1 MHATPMDGLIEIS
14 RYFGRDPAWLL
25 AGGGNT
31 SFKDASTMW
40 IKASGVSLA
49 TIEAGG
55 FCAMDRGKLAQ
66 TWRTAYP
73 PESKA
78 REAAILADLM
88 AARLP
93 GQNQRPSVETLLHDL
108 FPQAFVVH
116 THPGVINGL
125 TCSKDGEAL
134 FNKLFGD
141 EAVWVPCVDPGLVLA
156 RAVKTVVDAYRGR
169 MGNFP
174 SFMFMQNH
182 GLLVAA
188 DTLEGIQE
196 ISARVM
202 ARLEAL
208 LVRVPDKNSRA
219 VPLLD
224 LAEYSRRLAA
234 LAPSGSV
241 VIYRAEAEMLR
252 LADSTDSFHP
262 LSASFTPDHIVYA
275 GHEFLH
281 VAAPDMLETAWKAY
295 KERNQAEPRIVVVR
309 GLGAFAVAA
318 RAALAE
324 TAMLFFQ
331 DACSIAVYAESF
343 GGVSHM
349 AAERVEFIRDWEVEH
364 YRAKASLGK

>member
-1 MHATPMDGLIEIS
+1 
-14 RYFGRDPAWLL
+14 
-25 AGGGNT
+25 
-31 SFKDASTMW
+31 MW

-66 TWRTAYP
+66 TWHTAYP
-73 PESKA
+73 SESKA

-88 AARLP
+88 AARLS

-108 FPQAFVVH
+108 FPQTYVVH

-134 FNKLFGD
+134 FNNLFGD

-156 RAVKTVVDAYRGR
+156 RAVRTVVDTYRSRTGK
-169 MGNFP
+169 FP

-188 DTLEGIQE
+188 DTPEGIRE
-196 ISARVM
+196 ISARIM
-202 ARLEAL
+202 TKLEAL
-208 LVRVPDKNSRA
+208 LVRVPDKNARA
-219 VPLLD
+219 VPLMD
-224 LAEYSRRLAA
+224 LADCSRRLAA
-234 LAPSGSV
+234 LAPGASV
-241 VIYRAEAEMLR
+241 VVHRAEAEMLR
-252 LADSTDSFHP
+252 LADSTLAFHP
-262 LSASFTPDHIVYA
+262 LSAPFTPDHIVYA
-275 GHEFLH
+275 GHEFLY
-281 VAAPDMLETAWKAY
+281 VAAPDGLEAAWNGY
-295 KERNQAEPRIVVVR
+295 QERNHAEPRIVLVK

-318 RAALAE
+318 RAAVAE

-331 DACSIAVYAESF
+331 DACSIAVFAESF

-349 AAERVEFIRDWEVEH
+349 AAPRVEFIRDWEVEH
-364 YRAKASLGK
+364 YRAKASLAK